1 MTAEQEKHV
10 SIIRKQYEAHRGRTY
25 SAFTD
30 FAPLVTELYEN
41 LGTVLYIIDDLQKQ
55 HPKRYTESELRE
67 AFNGWFS
74 HPSFIRIDNFKQWI
88 ECARFLG
95 MIKTEGES

>member
-10 SIIRKQYEAHRGRTY
+10 SRIRKQYEAHRGRTY

-55 HPKRYTESELRE
+55 QPKRYTEAELINWHVEWMQRTPLPGQGRE
-67 AFNGWFS
+67 EFMLDFA
-74 HPSFIRIDNFKQWI
+74 H
-88 ECARFLG
+88 FLG